1 MRARTQEEEA
11 VIPRRDGARLA
22 CGVSGRGVG
31 WQWPAAGSASGSLT
45 AAVLEEWC
53 VHRSPPGGDQGLWTP
68 GLGVQPHQSADGWIK
83 DLLSKGPPIRA
94 RARFPHS
101 QSLPSGSLHKPL
113 SCLHQRA
120 ERMKTT
126 VTEN

>member
-31 WQWPAAGSASGSLT
+31 WQWPAAGSASGSLA

-68 GLGVQPHQSADGWIK
+68 GLGVQPSSLYFFGRTTRHM
-83 DLLSKGPPIRA
+83 DLSFPTRDRTRA
-94 RARFPHS
+94 FQVA
-101 QSLPSGSLHKPL
+101 QW
-113 SCLHQRA
+113 
-120 ERMKTT
+120 
-126 VTEN
+126 